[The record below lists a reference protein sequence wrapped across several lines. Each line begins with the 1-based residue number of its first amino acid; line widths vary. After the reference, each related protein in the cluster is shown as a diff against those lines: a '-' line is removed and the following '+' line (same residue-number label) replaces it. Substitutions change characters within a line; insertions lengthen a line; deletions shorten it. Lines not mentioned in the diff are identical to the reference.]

1 MIGFPFD
8 SHVTYDEEGNPI
20 YDRAI
25 SSAPYRKLLRELFS
39 TGIMP
44 TRSDNMQVAA
54 GEGMSVLIRP
64 GFAVVEGCLKLEE
77 DTRTL
82 LVQAAD
88 STLDRID
95 TVVLRLDSN
104 DSARVC
110 DFYIVQGVPSLVP
123 IRPELTR
130 TGSIYEIGLAD
141 VLISKSS
148 SKISDSKISDTRFE
162 AQRCGV
168 VSSISEIDTST
179 LDQQIRAWSQEQQ
192 EEFSAWV
199 ESIKNILDES
209 TAGHLQT
216 QIDELRES
224 AAGAKELI
232 SDAFDSSRTYD
243 AGEICIYENQL
254 WKSKISNNRG
264 NFPALGNYWEETNIG
279 ENISKLTAQDGLSFD
294 LQVDEDGNYGM
305 LDKSGEFLSFGGQSM
320 QLYSDLI
327 TVRIL
332 KGQTNGIGR
341 RYTFNK
347 KCTVTA
353 IAYGVG
359 SSSARTE
366 LTVTNGTLIADNVNI
381 NTGGANVSTSVNA
394 KTYEMNVGGTIT
406 LKAGGYAGYNDEYD
420 LIGLISSSNDYT
432 VTSVTY

>member
-141 VLISKSS
+141 VLISKGS
-148 SKISDSKISDTRFE
+148 SKITDAKITDTRFE
-162 AQRCGV
+162 AERCGV
-168 VSSISEIDTST
+168 VSSVSEFDTST

-209 TAGHLQT
+209 TAGHLQS

-232 SDAFDSSRTYD
+232 SDAYDSLKTYG
-243 AGEICIYENQL
+243 AGKYCIYENQL

-264 NFPALGNYWEETNIG
+264 NTPAAGNYWQQTNVG
-279 ENISKLTAQDGLSFD
+279 SGVSELNQNLTAQDGEQFRYAKQDGKRGIIVNEEGADTFYPFKSTDIFLRKWYGYATTYNDFTRLYLAEGEERYTKLS
-294 LQVDEDGNYGM
+294 YT
-305 LDKSGEFLSFGGQSM
+305 SFMGAWFK
-320 QLYSDLI
+320 Y
-327 TVRIL
+327 TTN
-332 KGQTNGIGR
+332 KQTNVVI
-341 RYTFNK
+341 
-347 KCTVTA
+347 
-353 IAYGVG
+353 
-359 SSSARTE
+359 
-366 LTVTNGTLIADNVNI
+366 D
-381 NTGGANVSTSVNA
+381 
-394 KTYEMNVGGTIT
+394 KT
-406 LKAGGYAGYNDEYD
+406 KAGGNNGKTIQLSDGEYFTY
-420 LIGLISSSNDYT
+420 IGLFPYRGDTQTKDAYVLNLLIEE
-432 VTSVTY
+432 